1 MLLVYPLV
9 IQHALPE
16 IAAMNFH
23 EFPTSQRAMF
33 DIKHGW
39 LGHEFLSYKT
49 QFIGYCLTKTIHL

>member
-1 MLLVYPLV
+1 
-9 IQHALPE
+9 
-16 IAAMNFH
+16 
-23 EFPTSQRAMF
+23 MF